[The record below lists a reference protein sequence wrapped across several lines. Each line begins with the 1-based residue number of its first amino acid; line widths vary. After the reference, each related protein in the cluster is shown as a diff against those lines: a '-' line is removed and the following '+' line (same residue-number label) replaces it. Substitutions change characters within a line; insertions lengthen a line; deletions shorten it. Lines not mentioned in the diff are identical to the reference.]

1 MRSVFFTLAFLLLAS
16 SLTDQ
21 QNSAARQTP
30 LVLTHVVVIDV
41 TRGQAQPDRTV
52 VILGEYIAEIGES
65 LKIAVP
71 KDSPVVDATGKFLIP
86 NGAQESALVRLEF
99 DDLSD
104 EKRSSSLR
112 LA

>member
-1 MRSVFFTLAFLLLAS
+1 MFMQLVVDPSYPHCEETVEGVVRSVFFTLAFLLLAS
-16 SLTDQ
+16 LTAQ

-52 VILGEYIAEIGES
+52 VIMGEYIGEIGES

-71 KDSPVVDATGKFLIP
+71 KDSQVVDATGKFLIQMGP
-86 NGAQESALVRLEF
+86 KKAR
-99 DDLSD
+99 
-104 EKRSSSLR
+104 
-112 LA
+112 